1 MKYAFTL
8 FILAFTSLG
17 FSQNTGMVVGK
28 IMDNELQNR
37 PLVFADVAIKGTS
50 IKSNTDATGLF
61 VIENL
66 KDGDYTLV
74 YSFVGYET
82 QELNVKVVSGQPT
95 EVKLGLSATT
105 VSLLELASITSV
117 AQKDDK
123 TASVLN

>member
-28 IMDNELQNR
+28 IMDHELQNR

>member
-37 PLVFADVAIKGTS
+37 PLVFSDVAIKGTS
-50 IKSNTDATGLF
+50 IKSNTDVTGLF